1 MLYAQ
6 INPTAKTILSITPFI
21 SETIESDYM
30 TVIATNYGAGAT
42 EATFMVVFGV
52 ILNNFFYK
60 KDEISTKLANTDFE
74 IWGKDDS
81 ILLQIMADKIGT
93 TISSYITTIPA
104 TDLETWSTNITDL
117 GYQLIN
123 N

>member
-60 KDEISTKLANTDFE
+60 KDEISTKLAYTDFE

-93 TISSYITTIPA
+93 SISSYITTIPA
-104 TDLETWSTNITDL
+104 DDPGLTNSNPLQI
-117 GYQLIN
+117 
-123 N
+123 